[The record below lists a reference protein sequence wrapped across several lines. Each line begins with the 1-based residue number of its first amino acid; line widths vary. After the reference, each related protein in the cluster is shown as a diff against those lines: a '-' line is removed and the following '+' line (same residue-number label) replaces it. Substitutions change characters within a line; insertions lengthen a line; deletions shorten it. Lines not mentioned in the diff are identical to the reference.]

1 MGVYRCPRCGNRWV
15 EYDVWEGPHTG
26 ICTVCG
32 WHPGHQKEITEK
44 KVEEHLKGHLEEF
57 IRALERLL
65 RKEPWEWEDG
75 MPELEDIFEKIILA
89 WHRYMEDE
97 IQMADE
103 ILAEI
108 RW

>member
-1 MGVYRCPRCGNRWV
+1 M
-15 EYDVWEGPHTG
+15 
-26 ICTVCG
+26 
-32 WHPGHQKEITEK
+32 WHPEHQKA
-44 KVEEHLKGHLEEF
+44 VEESLKGHLEEF

-65 RKEPWEWEDG
+65 RKEPWEWEDD
-75 MPELEDIFEKIILA
+75 MPELEDIFEKITLA

-108 RW
+108 QW